1 MILSMIAYGDKSS
14 LLFQKGDE
22 LSFDQGVTKSI
33 SLFLKTASDI
43 LSVFDINGAIVG
55 SEGSSLRK
63 AAIDLVIGAES
74 SEGSTPDVIDDMTVT
89 SLLSKVRTRSF
100 LVGSRSIPRRRAE
113 LSDRC
118 TAAHD

>member
-1 MILSMIAYGDKSS
+1 MIVYGDKSA
-14 LLFQKGDE
+14 LLFQREGDE
-22 LSFDQGVTKSI
+22 LSFDHGVTKST
-33 SLFLKTASDI
+33 SLLSKVTLVV
-43 LSVFDINGAIVG
+43 LSVFGADGVITA

-74 SEGSTPDVIDDMTVT
+74 SDGFTPEVIDDITAT
-89 SLLSKVRTRSF
+89 NLPSKIWARSF
-100 LVGSRSIPRRRAE
+100 LAGSRIIPRRSAE

>member
-1 MILSMIAYGDKSS
+1 MIAYGDKSS
-14 LLFQKGDE
+14 LLFQKEGDE
-22 LSFDQGVTKSI
+22 LSFDHGVTKSI
-33 SLFLKTASDI
+33 SLLLKAAPGM
-43 LSVFDINGAIVG
+43 LSVFDINGAIAG

-74 SEGSTPDVIDDMTVT
+74 SEGSTPEVIDDMTVT
-89 SLLSKVRTRSF
+89 SLPSKVWTRSF